1 MKKITNGGTFIM
13 KQCPN
18 FKLYNQQSFDELYM
32 FETLISVFKKSCES
46 REFGGQYYGISS
58 KEGAKLLSAER
69 NEYLNILTLLSDRVA
84 NLKKI
89 NLNLE
94 NDICLQKNANNCR
107 RQVATERSAY

>member
-1 MKKITNGGTFIM
+1 MKS
-13 KQCPN
+13 CPD

-32 FETLISVFKKSCES
+32 FETLIGVLKKSCES

-58 KEGAKLLSAER
+58 REGAKLLSAER

-94 NDICLQKNANNCR
+94 NDICLQKNPDDCCR
-107 RQVATERSAY
+107 

>member
-1 MKKITNGGTFIM
+1 MKEIKNNGGTFM
-13 KQCPN
+13 KQCPD

-32 FETLISVFKKSCES
+32 FETLVSVLKKSCES

-89 NLNLE
+89 NLNFE
-94 NDICLQKNANNCR
+94 HDMCLQKNSDNCG
-107 RQVATERSAY
+107 RQVATKRTAD

>member
-1 MKKITNGGTFIM
+1 MKKIENYGGTFM

-18 FKLYNQQSFDELYM
+18 FMLYNQQSFDELYM
-32 FETLISVFKKSCES
+32 FETLISVLKKSCEA

-58 KEGAKLLSAER
+58 KEDAKLLSAER
-69 NEYLNILTLLSDRVA
+69 NEYLNIITLLSDRVA

-94 NDICLQKNANNCR
+94 NDICLQKNSNNCCR
-107 RQVATERSAY
+107 